1 MVQAWQ
7 EVRFVR
13 DEAQRRLQTFV
24 RITRKWIIAGR
35 SCIKIHI
42 LYRNM
47 YVERNRDADKVFLI
61 LENKSTH
68 VNRI

>member
-7 EVRFVR
+7 KVRFVR

-24 RITRKWIIAGR
+24 RITGKWIIAGR

-42 LYRNM
+42 LYRNI
-47 YVERNRDADKVFLI
+47 YVWREREI
-61 LENKSTH
+61 EM
-68 VNRI
+68 RIKYFSY

>member
-7 EVRFVR
+7 EVRLIR
-13 DEAQRRLQTFV
+13 DEAQRRSQTFV

-35 SCIKIHI
+35 SCIKTHI

-47 YVERNRDADKVFLI
+47 YERNRDA
-61 LENKSTH
+61 NKTFD
-68 VNRI
+68 VRK